1 MTEGRR
7 TTTIAATAAAVVA
20 CLVPAARAGS
30 GGERIELNRADQ
42 AAARAAIVRASDLRR
57 AGWSGQ
63 AVTPDL
69 RPAPTCRNYHPKLSD
84 LVVTGAAESNFLRSD
99 RRALDTKVK
108 VLRTARMVRLGWRR
122 EVMAPGVVACQ
133 RRLWG
138 KSLGPS
144 AKVVS
149 FTRTR
154 LPGIAR
160 YAAEFR
166 GFADVTVSK
175 GKTVRLVVDGLR
187 VSRGRSEIS
196 LVELAPATARA
207 AVAAHVRRLARLMV
221 SRLKV

>member
-1 MTEGRR
+1 MGVIEGRR
-7 TTTIAATAAAVVA
+7 TTTLVAATAVVA

-30 GGERIELNRADQ
+30 RERIELDAADQ
-42 AAARAAIVRASDLRR
+42 AAARAAIVRPADLRR
-57 AGWSGQ
+57 DGWSGR

-84 LVVTGAAESNFLRSD
+84 LVLTGAAESNFLRSD

-122 EVMAPGVVACQ
+122 EVMAAGVVACQ

-138 KSLGPS
+138 KSLGPG

-149 FTRTR
+149 FTRIR
-154 LPGIAR
+154 LSGIAR
-160 YAAEFR
+160 YAVEFR
-166 GFADVTVSK
+166 GFADVPVSK
-175 GKTVRLVVDGLR
+175 GKRARLVVDGVR

-196 LVELAPATARA
+196 LVMLAPAAARA
-207 AVAAHVRRLARLMV
+207 GVAADVRRFARLMV
-221 SRLKV
+221 SRLEV